1 MSQKNV
7 QGFISQRVYGWV
19 WRLNVPSHCVAS
31 ELREKYSVGGG
42 GTNIDGDT
50 HHCSSPG
57 GVLTRQI

>member
-31 ELREKYSVGGG
+31 ELLEKYSVEGG
-42 GTNIDGDT
+42 GTNIDGGT
-50 HHCSSPG
+50 HHCSYE
-57 GVLTRQI
+57 